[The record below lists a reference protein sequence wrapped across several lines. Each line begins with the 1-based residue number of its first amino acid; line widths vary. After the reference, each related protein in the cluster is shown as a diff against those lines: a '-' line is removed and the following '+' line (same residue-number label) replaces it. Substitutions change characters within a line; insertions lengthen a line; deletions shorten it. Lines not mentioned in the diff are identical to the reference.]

1 MPLTTLGTELVI
13 AVIATITICVLIAT
27 SLYLGSD
34 RHKRR
39 GKSRVLEP
47 KNMGIQRE
55 CRNGH
60 ALEDSVNFCPVCGA
74 EELDLMQGN
83 AFQPV
88 DVQKDNIP
96 LPGGMP
102 TNVKIPDF
110 SGGTGAGRLSDSMG
124 SLLYFWM
131 CLAAIIVPVISLAAF
146 GLNSLVII
154 LLFLPFPIV
163 GVFSGYMFKRMRTSA
178 AARDLD
184 AMLKKGLAVVYH
196 IGIDNK
202 AKLVGFRRGAT
213 GRWHGPQM
221 KLNSDSTHK
230 ATYSF
235 YNTVSAVAHSLTVS
249 QINPEMMYY
258 ITKLLEYSEKV
269 GDDGRKKNMAEIA
282 DIMEYLNEREEELN
296 VIATTVE
303 SINAGKLSIDEYI
316 DRRYHNLYWKDG
328 KNFDEDIF
336 QDLKKVTQNYC
347 SDDWKL
353 IKAEL
358 AKIKA
363 AKEITVQHRDFHMEF
378 DKDLQGRVIGGRLV
392 EDRILRFDDFR
403 NALPTGGTAESAF
416 IGEQQAIIAGSLEK
430 GISTATMMKWIIV
443 LMGILFSGVAGYL
456 VIKAALGG

>member
-1 MPLTTLGTELVI
+1 
-13 AVIATITICVLIAT
+13 
-27 SLYLGSD
+27 
-34 RHKRR
+34 
-39 GKSRVLEP
+39 
-47 KNMGIQRE
+47 
-55 CRNGH
+55 
-60 ALEDSVNFCPVCGA
+60 VNFCNICGA
-74 EELDLMQGN
+74 GAVE
-83 AFQPV
+83 V
-88 DVQKDNIP
+88 VQATGFRPINVQDDNIP
-96 LPGGMP
+96 LPLGMP

-131 CLAAIIVPVISLAAF
+131 CLAAIIVPVIALAAF

-178 AARDLD
+178 PARDLD
-184 AMLKKGLAVVYH
+184 SMLKKSLAVVYH

-235 YNTVSAVAHSLTVS
+235 YSTVSAVAHSLTVS

-269 GDDGRKKNMAEIA
+269 GGDGRKKNMAEIA
-282 DIMEYLNEREEELN
+282 DIMEYLNQREEELN
-296 VIATTVE
+296 VIATTVDQ
-303 SINAGKLSIDEYI
+303 INTKKLSIDEYI

-328 KNFDEDIF
+328 KNYDEEMF
-336 QDLKKVTQNYC
+336 QDLKGVMQNYC
-347 SDDWKL
+347 LDDGKL

-358 AKIKA
+358 AKITA
-363 AKEITVQHRDFHMEF
+363 AKQITVEHHDFHMEF

-416 IGEQQAIIAGSLEK
+416 IGEQQAIIAGNLEK
-430 GISTATMMKWIIV
+430 GLSTATAIKYIFI

-456 VIKAALGG
+456 VIRAATGG